1 MYTTRSLL
9 PPPNS
14 LAATQLH
21 GNRRPPHE
29 EAMISLSMGSAP
41 RGLQLAWG
49 FREEWA
55 KERQDPLLSER
66 TFVASKTKEAT
77 F

>member
-1 MYTTRSLL
+1 M
-9 PPPNS
+9 
-14 LAATQLH
+14 ATA
-21 GNRRPPHE
+21 RPPHE
-29 EAMISLSMGSAP
+29 EAMISQPPEGSSS
-41 RGLQLAWG
+41 AWG

-66 TFVASKTKEAT
+66 TFVASKRKEAT